1 MTIEELFIQEYGELK
16 DENKKLRDDNRG
28 LEDWAR
34 DAENAFK
41 ELVGALQIVVKC
53 KDKNITGENCFLSYI
68 CKEDGLDQFMAVL
81 RKCGLIETEAKNPEP
96 EETPELAQEE
106 LAK

>member
-34 DAENAFK
+34 DAENAFR

-53 KDKNITGENCFLSYI
+53 AQGHITDNSFSAFIY
-68 CKEDGLDQFMAVL
+68 KEDGLGQFMSVL
-81 RKCGLIETEAKNPEP
+81 KKCGLIETEEKNPEP
-96 EETPELAQEE
+96 EEAPEIAQEE